1 MAIQIGAWS
10 VPASSTV
17 AIFTIPPGPV
27 SVTFWNAGAQ
37 SVYVGPSTAVTAANG
52 LQCHSIPVNFNTW
65 PFSKG
70 QALYATTGN
79 ATAGTIQYIVST
91 SQL

>member
-1 MAIQIGAWS
+1 MAVEIGQWS
-10 VPASSTV
+10 VAASSTA

-27 SVTFWNAGAQ
+27 SVTFWNVGAQ
-37 SVYVGPSTAVTAANG
+37 NVYIGASTLVSTVNG

-70 QALYATTGN
+70 QQLYATTGN

-91 SQL
+91 SQ

>member
-1 MAIQIGAWS
+1 MS
-10 VPASSTV
+10 ASSTA

-37 SVYVGPSTAVTAANG
+37 AVYVGASTNVSSVNG
-52 LQCHSIPVNFNTW
+52 LQCHSIPTQFNTW
-65 PFSKG
+65 PYSRG
-70 QALYATTGN
+70 QQLYATTGN

-91 SQL
+91 GQ

>member
-1 MAIQIGAWS
+1 MAIEIGQWP
-10 VPASSTV
+10 VPASSTA

-27 SVTFWNAGAQ
+27 SATFWNVGTQ
-37 SVYVGPSTAVTAANG
+37 SVYIGASTLVSTTNG

-70 QALYATTGN
+70 QQLYATTGN
-79 ATAGTIQYIVST
+79 GTAGTIQYILST
-91 SQL
+91 GQ